1 MCFMVNKDWCDS
13 GTVTLS
19 CSPNLGLLSI
29 KCRLHLLSRELTL
42 IIITAVYIPPQA
54 STEAALSD
62 LQAQSTELLTD
73 Q

>member
-1 MCFMVNKDWCDS
+1 MVNKDWCDS
-13 GTVTLS
+13 GTVTLPAHLIWAYYQS
-19 CSPNLGLLSI
+19 NTG
-29 KCRLHLLSRELTL
+29 RLHFLSREFTL